1 MLSQTTVLRQNTMN
15 IYACLKSIL
24 FLLLSYFIMFS
35 CVHAQE
41 LATKDVDEK
50 AASLFWNNPY
60 KIYGYN
66 LNCGFR
72 SDAEGRIVSGGD
84 E

>member
-1 MLSQTTVLRQNTMN
+1 
-15 IYACLKSIL
+15 
-24 FLLLSYFIMFS
+24 MFS

-60 KIYGYN
+60 KIDGYN